1 MKKFLS
7 ALFFAVTAL
16 IAATTASATSI
27 NVVNELEN
35 NHEEATAQLVE
46 GNTKVNGYMDE
57 ERDYYR
63 IELTETTAI
72 DFTFNNI
79 DRINGFKWSIYSAND
94 YNFQNINNDTHI
106 NVASSTKTKLVLK
119 PGTYYIEISNN
130 VSQGSYTLQMNKKL
144 YHLTDLRGMGS
155 SSNPFLLENNTIVN
169 EVSSSYDDDIDYYQ
183 IELSKRSRVTL
194 TISNTDHQ
202 NGFNWYIYPRTKD
215 YYFNH
220 INENTH
226 VNLNTSTKFSSI
238 LSPGTYYVRI
248 QNEDY
253 VGRYTLKTLI
263 NSDIQKPVF
272 KGISNKIIKRGQ
284 AFSTT
289 KGISAIDNKDG
300 NITKKIKISGKVN
313 SKKKGIYTLTYTVT
327 DKAGNKS
334 IVKRKITVK

>member
-7 ALFFAVTAL
+7 ALFFAGTAL
-16 IAATTASATSI
+16 IAATTATATSI
-27 NVVNELEN
+27 NVENELEN

-46 GNTKVNGYMDE
+46 GNTRVNGFMDE
-57 ERDYYR
+57 EADYYR

-79 DRINGFKWSIYSAND
+79 DRINGYKWSIYSSND
-94 YNFQNINNDTHI
+94 YNFENINNDTHI
-106 NVASSTKTKLVLK
+106 NVASPTKTELVLY

-130 VSQGSYTLQMNKKL
+130 VSQGSYTLQMNTTS
-144 YHLTDLRGMGS
+144 YHLTDLKGMGS
-155 SSNPFLLENNTIVN
+155 STNPFLLENNTVVN

-194 TISNTDHQ
+194 TLSNTDHQ
-202 NGFNWYIYPRTKD
+202 NGFNWYIYPRTD
-215 YYFNH
+215 YYFNE

-238 LSPGTYYVRI
+238 LSPGTYYIRI
-248 QNEDY
+248 QNDNY
-253 VGRYTLKTLI
+253 VGRYTLRTLI

-289 KGISAIDNKDG
+289 KGISAVDNKDG
-300 NITKKIKISGKVN
+300 NITKKIKVSGKVN

-334 IVKRKITVK
+334 VVKRKITVK